1 MGERERERERRRRRK
16 CVVSF
21 ELFLLSFVPTD
32 IDDFHLV
39 IGLCML
45 AS

>member
-1 MGERERERERRRRRK
+1 MMGERERERERRK

-21 ELFLLSFVPTD
+21 ELFLLLSFVP
-32 IDDFHLV
+32 INIYVFHLV